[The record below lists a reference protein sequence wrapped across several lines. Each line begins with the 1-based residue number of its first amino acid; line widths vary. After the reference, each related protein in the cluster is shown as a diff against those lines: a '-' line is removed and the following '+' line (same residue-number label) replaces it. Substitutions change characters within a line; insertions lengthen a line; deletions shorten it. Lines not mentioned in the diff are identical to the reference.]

1 MISFLPTLLAVTFAL
16 DVAGTLDVSDTAR
29 VYAREAS
36 IGADAAV
43 DIENTPRLELVLD
56 RPTTSLAFEYAPHLY
71 WSDVIGTEPSP
82 TLLLHTGGVRLSS
95 RQERLNVS
103 IVQTFAVGDQSFARV
118 STERVPLGSEPTA
131 LPSNEIGRTPE
142 LELVPGPTVLR
153 VVEAESSASL
163 RYDWSRRVSTQLRPS
178 FEITGGADAAAQT
191 VLPGQRAARLDA
203 ALDLRALV
211 VD

>member
-1 MISFLPTLLAVTFAL
+1 VISFLPTLLAVTFAL

-118 STERVPLGSEPTA
+118 STERYYYTPRGIILHRLTIFACQGGVRAERGAWIIEAGTWAVTAKIRCFTSEARMNMKSSRYA
-131 LPSNEIGRTPE
+131 LSLWPPE
-142 LELVPGPTVLR
+142 
-153 VVEAESSASL
+153 
-163 RYDWSRRVSTQLRPS
+163 STRDP
-178 FEITGGADAAAQT
+178 
-191 VLPGQRAARLDA
+191 
-203 ALDLRALV
+203 
-211 VD
+211 